1 MQIEQQLESA
11 HCTYPFE
18 YLGVKR
24 HEKESRFT
32 AWIPNAKSVSV
43 FDLSSGKS
51 LGKLKKSKESCLF
64 TGVSKKHKE
73 GEAYGFKVKNDE
85 TDYQIIDAYQFQ
97 EQAYHSVH
105 YVDHAPE
112 NLYKQLGAQ
121 LIELDVGL
129 EHTVSATRFA
139 VYAPNAS
146 AASVIGDF
154 NYWDGRCHPMQK
166 TTLGYWVLIVPDVEA
181 GAKYKFQLK
190 DQHGNA
196 LPHKADPIGFSAEQ
210 YPSHTSVV
218 YDHNAYQWQDQDW
231 QQRAGFDKY
240 KQAMS
245 LYEVHLGSWKRPEAG
260 SQQTYLTYQ
269 ELAVDLVDY
278 VKDMGYTHIEVMP
291 VSEFPFDGSWGYQPV
306 GMFSPTSRFG
316 DPDAFK
322 FFVDTCHQNGIGVII
337 DWVPAHFPEDGHG
350 LARFDGTH
358 VYEYADPKKGWHPDW
373 NSCIYDFGKDT
384 VRQFLVAN
392 ALFWL
397 DKFHIDGLRV
407 DAVASMLYLD
417 YSRKDGE
424 WIPNVDGGN
433 ENYEAISLLQWMNKE
448 VYSKFPNA
456 VTIAEESTSF
466 PKVSRPVF
474 EGGLGFGFKW
484 NMGWMH
490 DSLHFIA
497 KDPSYRRYHQG
508 EITFSMVY
516 AFDESFVLPISHD
529 EVVHGKGS
537 LLRKMPGDEWQQAA
551 NLRCYAGFMYGH
563 PGKKLNFMGNEIG
576 QASEWNHDSS
586 VNWHLLEFKKHAGIQ
601 ALFRDLNKLYKSA
614 PALYELDH
622 DKDGFE
628 WIDHENSEQSI
639 VSMLRKSEGGR
650 QKIYIV
656 NNFTPIPRDDFR
668 LGVADEG
675 DYELILNTDSSQY
688 WGSNYPVPVK
698 MKSTKQAWNHRTQSI
713 SINLPPLATLFIL
726 YKG

>member
-1 MQIEQQLESA
+1 
-11 HCTYPFE
+11 
-18 YLGVKR
+18 
-24 HEKESRFT
+24 
-32 AWIPNAKSVSV
+32 
-43 FDLSSGKS
+43 
-51 LGKLKKSKESCLF
+51 
-64 TGVSKKHKE
+64 
-73 GEAYGFKVKNDE
+73 
-85 TDYQIIDAYQFQ
+85 
-97 EQAYHSVH
+97 
-105 YVDHAPE
+105 
-112 NLYKQLGAQ
+112 
-121 LIELDVGL
+121 
-129 EHTVSATRFA
+129 
-139 VYAPNAS
+139 
-146 AASVIGDF
+146 
-154 NYWDGRCHPMQK
+154 
-166 TTLGYWVLIVPDVEA
+166 
-181 GAKYKFQLK
+181 
-190 DQHGNA
+190 
-196 LPHKADPIGFSAEQ
+196 
-210 YPSHTSVV
+210 
-218 YDHNAYQWQDQDW
+218 
-231 QQRAGFDKY
+231 
-240 KQAMS
+240 
-245 LYEVHLGSWKRPEAG
+245 
-260 SQQTYLTYQ
+260 
-269 ELAVDLVDY
+269 
-278 VKDMGYTHIEVMP
+278 
-291 VSEFPFDGSWGYQPV
+291 
-306 GMFSPTSRFG
+306 
-316 DPDAFK
+316 
-322 FFVDTCHQNGIGVII
+322 
-337 DWVPAHFPEDGHG
+337 
-350 LARFDGTH
+350 
-358 VYEYADPKKGWHPDW
+358 
-373 NSCIYDFGKDT
+373 
-384 VRQFLVAN
+384 
-392 ALFWL
+392 
-397 DKFHIDGLRV
+397 
-407 DAVASMLYLD
+407 
-417 YSRKDGE
+417 
-424 WIPNVDGGN
+424 
-433 ENYEAISLLQWMNKE
+433 
-448 VYSKFPNA
+448 

-628 WIDHENSEQSI
+628 WVDHENSEQSI